1 LNYGHADQRAEGK
14 KETDMATLKDGT
26 GLYDVERRVRYAERP
41 GFRITELQISPTQ
54 EIPSHSHS

>member
-1 LNYGHADQRAEGK
+1 LNYGHADERAEGK

-41 GFRITELQISPTQ
+41 GFRIT
-54 EIPSHSHS
+54 